1 MTSNQAR
8 KEKDAKKRV
17 RFFNVSLRNGIVVST
32 PSYPEKQAF
41 VAHLI
46 RALETSNPDFAWV
59 QFLFVGSN
67 YGADLIRLKNSM
79 HRAKAAIEQPSLDLI
94 SGEEQDRKQLYRDYF
109 RRADSRMK
117 KVDEIVTKPM
127 ITMAIQGMWV
137 SDEPDSLYALP
148 FDHCVDEHDSLAL
161 FRYRDPRMLLEL
173 VDRRM
178 VVDMSEYFDRYTR
191 SRLEPPSFIVTPEEL
206 QSYVH
211 LPAGETAASLRSLEG
226 GTSTRAFI
234 LARIAGE
241 KAASGS
247 GDGSSSELVRLVKVP
262 KNEKILEDASVQP
275 LMHLAAAT
283 VRTFEL
289 VYSGGRTEVLFSAE
303 TVEDMRKYTG
313 LLSLVYG
320 GLKFERAEP
329 QPAFMM
335 ELPVVTGLLSAD
347 LEEERP
353 AAAAETPVKVIDPDP
368 LSGPSS

>member
-1 MTSNQAR
+1 MTSNQAQ

-17 RFFNVSLRNGIVVST
+17 RFFNVSLRNGIVMST
-32 PSYPEKQAF
+32 PAYPEKQAF

-59 QFLFVGSN
+59 QFLFLRSD
-67 YGADLIRLKNSM
+67 YGADLVRLKNSI
-79 HRAKAAIEQPSLDLI
+79 HRAKVAIEQPSLDLI
-94 SGEEQDRKQLYRDYF
+94 SGEEQDRKQLYRDYY

-117 KVDEIVTKPM
+117 KVDEIVTKPT

-137 SDEPDSLYALP
+137 SDDPDSVYTLP
-148 FDHCVDEHDSLAL
+148 FDHCMDEHDSLAV

-178 VVDMSEYFDRYTR
+178 VVNISEYFDRYTR
-191 SRLEPPSFIVTPEEL
+191 SRLEPPSFLATPEEL

-234 LARIAGE
+234 LANIGGQE
-241 KAASGS
+241 TVSGS
-247 GDGSSSELVRLVKVP
+247 GDDISSELVRLAKVP
-262 KNEKILEDASVQP
+262 KNEKVLEDASVQP
-275 LMHLAAAT
+275 LAHLAAPT

-289 VYSGGRTEVLFSAE
+289 VYEGGKTEVLLSAE
-303 TVEDMRKYTG
+303 TLEDMRKYAG

-320 GLKFERAEP
+320 GMKLDNADRCPRFLR
-329 QPAFMM
+329 Q
-335 ELPVVTGLLSAD
+335 LSSLVGLS
-347 LEEERP
+347 
-353 AAAAETPVKVIDPDP
+353 KPDAQKD
-368 LSGPSS
+368 SRTAN

>member
-1 MTSNQAR
+1 MSSASSVTPSLS
-8 KEKDAKKRV
+8 KKLAKRNV
-17 RFFNVSLRNGIVVST
+17 RFFNVSLRNGIVMST
-32 PSYPEKQAF
+32 PSYPEKQSF

-59 QFLFVGSN
+59 QFLFVSSS
-67 YGADLIRLKNSM
+67 YGADLVRLKNSM
-79 HRAKAAIEQPSLDLI
+79 HRAKTAIEQPSLDLV
-94 SGEEQDRKQLYRDYF
+94 SGEEQDRRQLYRDYY

-117 KVDEIVTKPM
+117 KVDEIVTKPT

-137 SDEPDSLYALP
+137 SDEPDSVYALP
-148 FDHCVDEHDSLAL
+148 FDHCSDDHDSLAL

-178 VVDMSEYFDRYTR
+178 VVDISEYFDRYTR
-191 SRLEPPSFIVTPEEL
+191 SRLEPPSFLVTPEEL

-241 KAASGS
+241 KATSGS
-247 GDGSSSELVRLVKVP
+247 GDDISSRLVRLVKVP
-262 KNEKILEDASVQP
+262 KNEKVLEDASVQP
-275 LMHLAAAT
+275 LAHLAAPT

-289 VYSGGRTEVLFSAE
+289 VYAGGKTDVLLCAE
-303 TVEDMRKYTG
+303 TVDDMRKYAG

-320 GLKFERAEP
+320 GMKLEGAEQ
-329 QPAFMM
+329 QPSFLR
-335 ELPVVTGLLSAD
+335 ELPGIVLGNL
-347 LEEERP
+347 
-353 AAAAETPVKVIDPDP
+353 AAPDEHDR
-368 LSGPSS
+368 